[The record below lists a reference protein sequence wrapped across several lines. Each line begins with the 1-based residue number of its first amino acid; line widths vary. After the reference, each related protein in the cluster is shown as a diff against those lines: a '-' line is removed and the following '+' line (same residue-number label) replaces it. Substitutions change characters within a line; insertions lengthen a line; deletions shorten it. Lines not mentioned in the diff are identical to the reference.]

1 MIELLLKDICF
12 LLDKEYKEDLKLVKH
27 LNFEAVRG
35 YRSVKTN
42 IQEPQQEQMTI
53 DDILLSS

>member
-27 LNFEAVRG
+27 RNFEAVRG

>member
-12 LLDKEYKEDLKLVKH
+12 LLDKEYKEDFKLVKYP
-27 LNFEAVRG
+27 NFEAVRG